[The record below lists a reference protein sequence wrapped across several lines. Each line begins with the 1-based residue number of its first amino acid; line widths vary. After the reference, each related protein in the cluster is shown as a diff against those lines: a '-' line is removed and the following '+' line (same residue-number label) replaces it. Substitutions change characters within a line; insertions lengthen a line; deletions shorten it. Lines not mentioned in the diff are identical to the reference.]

1 MPEATSQARIDAN
14 RLNAAKST
22 GPKTDR
28 GKASSAQNG
37 VKHGLSCRRLIV
49 RPDEKEEFSA
59 FLTQLLQS
67 FQPKGGA
74 EITFFDQMTDAA

>member
-1 MPEATSQARIDAN
+1 MPEATSQARLDAN
-14 RLNAAKST
+14 RINAAKST

-49 RPDEKEEFSA
+49 RPDEKEDSA
-59 FLTQLLQS
+59 PSSPNS
-67 FQPKGGA
+67 FKASSPK
-74 EITFFDQMTDAA
+74 EELRSPSSIK